1 MADDS
6 IKLFGFEIKR
16 ARDKSKEKLT
26 SIVPP
31 VDEDGAGYVTAA
43 GAHYGTFVD
52 IEGNKTKDEKTLIQ
66 QYRAVSHHPEVD
78 AAIEDIVNE
87 SITTSET
94 ETSVSVNLDNVEVS
108 DNIKKAITEEFENI
122 LGMLNFNDMGH
133 DLYKRWYIDGRMYH
147 HLVVDENKP
156 KLGIQEI
163 RPIDATKIR
172 KVKQVK
178 KKKDEQTGATLIE
191 KVDEFYIYT
200 EKSNSGGY
208 VTTGTNTGIRL
219 TPDSVSYVTSGLLDE
234 ARRRVV
240 SHLHKALKP
249 INQLRMMEDSLV
261 IYRLARAPERRIF
274 YIDVGNLPKGKSE
287 EYMKNIMAKY
297 RNKLVYDAN
306 TGAIRDDRKHMSMLE
321 DFWLPR
327 REGGRGTEISTLP
340 GGENLGQIDD
350 IIYFQKRLYRSL
362 NVPINRLEQESQ
374 FSLGRSTEINRDEL
388 KFQKFIDRLR
398 ARFNHL
404 FLNILK
410 KQLLLKGVI
419 TEEDWGE
426 WKEDIHIDYVRDN
439 HFTELRDAEL
449 MQNRI
454 TLLDQVNNYAN
465 EYFSKPWIMKNVLRM
480 DDEDIEKMKKEI
492 QETEDEEGA
501 DQGDE
506 NQFQDTQSVQNQAPV
521 VQLKPVGQ
529 NESLNL
535 NEELDDSDIDI
546 IKSLTENL
554 KK

>member
-31 VDEDGAGYVTAA
+31 TDEDGAGYVTAA

-52 IEGNKTKDEKTLIQ
+52 IEGNKTKDERSLIQ

-94 ETSVSVNLDNVEVS
+94 EQAVSVNLDNVEIS
-108 DNIKKAITEEFENI
+108 DNIKKAITEEFDSV
-122 LGMLNFNDMGH
+122 LSMLNFSDMGH
-133 DLYKRWYIDGRMYH
+133 DIYKRWYIDGRMYH

-191 KVDEFYIYT
+191 KVDEFYIYQ
-200 EKSNSGGY
+200 EKANSTSL
-208 VTTGTNTGIRL
+208 VTSGTNTGVRL

-398 ARFNHL
+398 SRFNSL

-410 KQLLLKGVI
+410 KQLILKGII
-419 TEEDWGE
+419 TEEDWME
-426 WKEDIHIDYVRDN
+426 WKEDINIDYVRDN

-454 TLLDQVNNYAN
+454 ALLDQVNNYAN
-465 EYFSKPWIMKNVLRM
+465 EYFSKTWIMKNVLRM
-480 DDEDIEKMKKEI
+480 DDEDIEKMKQEI
-492 QETEDEEGA
+492 QDTEDEEGA

-535 NEELDDSDIDI
+535 NEELDDTDIDI